1 MAVTL
6 DSMTNVAML
15 NQGSGTFATAGVS
28 HVADV
33 LAQAN
38 KRVEQK
44 LDATRVQLSAFG
56 QINSG
61 FANVQSASKA
71 LSDPKKTGTAADV
84 EKTAQ
89 AFAAAFNNATKTVS
103 AAVNGA
109 GKESGILANDAHARL
124 AANDLK
130 SIVTSGSNTAD
141 LKKIGISVNKDG
153 TMSVDTKALQS
164 AIQANPNAVKETL
177 AKVGQQAERIS
188 TKDLAKNGNIGGSV
202 NALSGRAKSLE
213 TQSAEQQKLAS
224 ASQAV
229 VQQQSAKMGSAV
241 GSIAAYMQMFSL

>member
-1 MAVTL
+1 MAITL

-44 LDATRVQLSAFG
+44 LDATKVQLSAFG

-61 FANVQSASKA
+61 FADVQSASKA
-71 LSDPKKTGTAADV
+71 LSDPKKTGTATDV
-84 EKTAQ
+84 EKTVQ
-89 AFAAAFNNATKTVS
+89 AFAAAFNNAAKTVS
-103 AAVNGA
+103 TAINGM
-109 GKESGILANDAHARL
+109 GKESGVLANDVHARL

-130 SIVTSGSNTAD
+130 SVVTSGSNTAD
-141 LKKIGISVNKDG
+141 LKKIGISMNKDG
-153 TMSVDTKALQS
+153 TMSVDAKALQS
-164 AIQANPNAVKETL
+164 AIQANPDAVKDIL
-177 AKVGQQAERIS
+177 ANVGQQAEQVS
-188 TKDLAKNGNIGGSV
+188 TKDLAKTGNIGGAV
-202 NALSGRAKSLE
+202 NTLSGRAKSLE

-224 ASQAV
+224 ASQAA
-229 VQQQSAKMGSAV
+229 VQQQSAKMGSATS
-241 GSIAAYMQMFSL
+241 SIAAYMQMFSL